1 MDATLT
7 LSSGG
12 AALWLRFEQDRLP
25 YVVHWGAELP
35 ITDAAAVSAV
45 TQPAFL
51 LGPDHPVPVSVLPEA
66 RFGFTGRPGLEGHRG
81 RGDWSVAWAVQS
93 VTVDRAPVGDG
104 LTEHGPGLVEVI
116 AADFRAA
123 LGLRLQI
130 EMLGS
135 GLIRLRAEISNT
147 GSAPYQVNAVTL
159 RLPVPRAEELLDSA
173 GHWGAERSPQRMPF
187 SVGCHLREGR
197 AGRTGADAAYLM
209 HAGVSGFSFQQ
220 GQVWAVHTAWSGN
233 HTTVAER
240 TSYGRW
246 LGGGEL
252 LLPGEVV
259 LAEQQSYR
267 SPWLY
272 GSYGVGLDAVAHR
285 FHRYLRSRPQHPSPQ
300 RPVTL
305 NSWEAMYFDLST
317 EALIE
322 LVDAGAAVG
331 VERFVID
338 DGWFGS
344 RRDDYRGLGDWWVS
358 PEVFPEG
365 LHAVARR
372 CAEHG
377 IQLGLWVEPEMVNL
391 DSDLAR
397 AHPDWVLQVPGRMP
411 PEQRHQQVLDLTVP
425 EAYRQL
431 RDRLLA
437 LLDEYPIGYLKWDH
451 NRDLVEPGSV
461 LAGGAAAVHEQ
472 TLAAYRLM
480 AELKAHRPGLE
491 IESCSSGGGR
501 VDLQVLEVADRVWAS
516 DCTDA
521 AERLRI
527 QRWTYG
533 LLPPELVGCHI
544 SATPNHQ
551 TLRVHSLAFRAAT
564 ALFGH
569 LGVEWDL
576 RRLSDAD
583 REQLRWWIE
592 RYRQLRGLIGT
603 GDLVRVD
610 TADGL
615 YLTGVVA
622 PDRSQAWYVMV
633 ATTTCALD
641 IGWGRFRLPGLDP
654 QRRYRVRPHRPGTDV
669 VDPSLLPGWFAE
681 PDQTSWAGL
690 EISGAWLGDE
700 GLEAPHLPVQIPLL
714 LEVRAV

>member
-1 MDATLT
+1 M
-7 LSSGG
+7 
-12 AALWLRFEQDRLP
+12 
-25 YVVHWGAELP
+25 
-35 ITDAAAVSAV
+35 
-45 TQPAFL
+45 
-51 LGPDHPVPVSVLPEA
+51 
-66 RFGFTGRPGLEGHRG
+66 
-81 RGDWSVAWAVQS
+81 
-93 VTVDRAPVGDG
+93 
-104 LTEHGPGLVEVI
+104 I
-116 AADFRAA
+116 AADSRAA

-491 IESCSSGGGR
+491 IGGSTCRCWRSPTGSGPRTVPTRPNGCGSSVGRTGCCRRNWLVAIFRPRRTIRPCGFTRWLSGPRLPCSVTSGWSGTCAGSVTRTASSCAGG
-501 VDLQVLEVADRVWAS
+501 S
-516 DCTDA
+516 
-521 AERLRI
+521 
-527 QRWTYG
+527 
-533 LLPPELVGCHI
+533 
-544 SATPNHQ
+544 SATG
-551 TLRVHSLAFRAAT
+551 SC
-564 ALFGH
+564 
-569 LGVEWDL
+569 
-576 RRLSDAD
+576 
-583 REQLRWWIE
+583 
-592 RYRQLRGLIGT
+592 
-603 GDLVRVD
+603 GD
-610 TADGL
+610 
-615 YLTGVVA
+615 
-622 PDRSQAWYVMV
+622 
-633 ATTTCALD
+633 
-641 IGWGRFRLPGLDP
+641 
-654 QRRYRVRPHRPGTDV
+654 
-669 VDPSLLPGWFAE
+669 
-681 PDQTSWAGL
+681 
-690 EISGAWLGDE
+690 
-700 GLEAPHLPVQIPLL
+700 
-714 LEVRAV
+714 